1 MKSKGKDKSIKRVTI
16 FVFMA
21 STIIT
26 IGLVGY
32 LVFFNWY
39 SSARE
44 TTERISNSINTS
56 IYNEIR
62 SFMQGPFHVNEVNH
76 FHLENGSYDLSDRRA
91 RERFFVGVLEA
102 HDDHIYSFSYGTAE
116 GEYYG
121 ARRNGDGEIEIM
133 RNNSITG
140 GESWYYAVNEDYTAG
155 DLVIKAGRF
164 DPRTRD
170 WYRAA
175 EEMGS
180 PTFSPVYKHFVVD
193 DLSVSAAWPIYG
205 NQGDFEGVLGTHMLL
220 GEIGSYLSE
229 AVEEFQGAAIIFEKE
244 SGSLIANS
252 MGSDNF
258 KVMEDGSFQR
268 KGIEDLGEHE
278 VLEAFDEYRDLGR
291 GSFVYE
297 TLDGDYFVKI
307 RELDLHGL
315 EWVVMTALPEGLLM
329 DRLNEI
335 LGMTLLLAIA
345 ALIVSGIIY
354 NIMTRRMFKPV
365 DDLLAAAE
373 NLSSGD
379 LTQRVE
385 VVRKDEIGR
394 ISESFNMVAGRM
406 EFLINNLEDAVSER
420 TRELDQ
426 AKTILEGSKDHLQL
440 ILDSTAEA
448 ILGIDLEGRCTSCNR
463 SSLELLGYR
472 SQEELI
478 GENLHLKIHH
488 SHPEGMPYNADNCKI
503 MKSLREGVG
512 TTSDEE
518 VFWKKNGTYFPVEYH
533 SFPQIKDGKVVGAV
547 ITFMDI
553 TERKERE
560 NKIKYLTF
568 HDNLTGL
575 LNRLG
580 FENVMDQMD
589 VEEKLPISVIFAD
602 INGLKLTN
610 DIFGHTAGD
619 RLIRKASEILVHST
633 RSQDI
638 VARIGGDEFVIL
650 LPNTHRDSG
659 GDVVS
664 RIRKGFSNTTMEAMK
679 CSISLGYDTKT
690 SMEDSL
696 EETMANAENMMYKDK
711 TLNRRAVNKG
721 MIKNIQK
728 TLYSMNPREKR
739 HSMNVSELAA
749 RMGVELGL
757 RESEISRLKRAG
769 LLHDIGKIAVDKEVL
784 SKDTTLDEESEIIKQ
799 HSVVGYRLLNMFDET
814 VDLAEYIYSHHE
826 HWDGSGYPRGLRG
839 DQIPLLSRILA
850 VAEVFER
857 LSNKGEGPPAQRI
870 QKAVEEIRKGSESQ
884 FDPQVV
890 NALIQIVQEDRG

>member
-1 MKSKGKDKSIKRVTI
+1 
-16 FVFMA
+16 
-21 STIIT
+21 
-26 IGLVGY
+26 
-32 LVFFNWY
+32 
-39 SSARE
+39 
-44 TTERISNSINTS
+44 
-56 IYNEIR
+56 
-62 SFMQGPFHVNEVNH
+62 
-76 FHLENGSYDLSDRRA
+76 
-91 RERFFVGVLEA
+91 
-102 HDDHIYSFSYGTAE
+102 
-116 GEYYG
+116 
-121 ARRNGDGEIEIM
+121 
-133 RNNSITG
+133 
-140 GESWYYAVNEDYTAG
+140 
-155 DLVIKAGRF
+155 
-164 DPRTRD
+164 
-170 WYRAA
+170 
-175 EEMGS
+175 
-180 PTFSPVYKHFVVD
+180 
-193 DLSVSAAWPIYG
+193 
-205 NQGDFEGVLGTHMLL
+205 
-220 GEIGSYLSE
+220 
-229 AVEEFQGAAIIFEKE
+229 
-244 SGSLIANS
+244 
-252 MGSDNF
+252 
-258 KVMEDGSFQR
+258 
-268 KGIEDLGEHE
+268 
-278 VLEAFDEYRDLGR
+278 
-291 GSFVYE
+291 
-297 TLDGDYFVKI
+297 
-307 RELDLHGL
+307 
-315 EWVVMTALPEGLLM
+315 
-329 DRLNEI
+329 
-335 LGMTLLLAIA
+335 
-345 ALIVSGIIY
+345 
-354 NIMTRRMFKPV
+354 
-365 DDLLAAAE
+365 
-373 NLSSGD
+373 
-379 LTQRVE
+379 
-385 VVRKDEIGR
+385 
-394 ISESFNMVAGRM
+394 
-406 EFLINNLEDAVSER
+406 
-420 TRELDQ
+420 
-426 AKTILEGSKDHLQL
+426 
-440 ILDSTAEA
+440 
-448 ILGIDLEGRCTSCNR
+448 
-463 SSLELLGYR
+463 
-472 SQEELI
+472 
-478 GENLHLKIHH
+478 
-488 SHPEGMPYNADNCKI
+488 MPYNADNCKI
-503 MKSLREGVG
+503 MKSLREGVR

-568 HDNLTGL
+568 HDNPTGL

-664 RIRKGFSNTTMEAMK
+664 RIRKGFSNTTMEAIK
-679 CSISLGYDTKT
+679 CSIYLGYDTKE

-721 MIKNIQK
+721 MIKNIQE
-728 TLYSMNPREKR
+728 TLYSRNPREKR

-769 LLHDIGKIAVDKEVL
+769 LLHDIGKIAVDEEVL

>member
-1 MKSKGKDKSIKRVTI
+1 
-16 FVFMA
+16 
-21 STIIT
+21 
-26 IGLVGY
+26 
-32 LVFFNWY
+32 
-39 SSARE
+39 
-44 TTERISNSINTS
+44 
-56 IYNEIR
+56 
-62 SFMQGPFHVNEVNH
+62 
-76 FHLENGSYDLSDRRA
+76 
-91 RERFFVGVLEA
+91 
-102 HDDHIYSFSYGTAE
+102 
-116 GEYYG
+116 
-121 ARRNGDGEIEIM
+121 
-133 RNNSITG
+133 
-140 GESWYYAVNEDYTAG
+140 
-155 DLVIKAGRF
+155 
-164 DPRTRD
+164 
-170 WYRAA
+170 
-175 EEMGS
+175 
-180 PTFSPVYKHFVVD
+180 
-193 DLSVSAAWPIYG
+193 
-205 NQGDFEGVLGTHMLL
+205 
-220 GEIGSYLSE
+220 
-229 AVEEFQGAAIIFEKE
+229 
-244 SGSLIANS
+244 
-252 MGSDNF
+252 
-258 KVMEDGSFQR
+258 
-268 KGIEDLGEHE
+268 
-278 VLEAFDEYRDLGR
+278 
-291 GSFVYE
+291 
-297 TLDGDYFVKI
+297 
-307 RELDLHGL
+307 LHGL

-503 MKSLREGVG
+503 MKSLREGVR

-664 RIRKGFSNTTMEAMK
+664 RIRKGFSNTTMEAIK

-721 MIKNIQK
+721 MIKNIQE
-728 TLYSMNPREKR
+728 TLYSRNPREKR

-757 RESEISRLKRAG
+757 RESEISRLKKVG
-769 LLHDIGKIAVDKEVL
+769 LLHDIGKIAVDEEVL
-784 SKDTTLDEESEIIKQ
+784 SKDTTLDEE
-799 HSVVGYRLLNMFDET
+799 
-814 VDLAEYIYSHHE
+814 
-826 HWDGSGYPRGLRG
+826 
-839 DQIPLLSRILA
+839 
-850 VAEVFER
+850 
-857 LSNKGEGPPAQRI
+857 
-870 QKAVEEIRKGSESQ
+870 
-884 FDPQVV
+884 
-890 NALIQIVQEDRG
+890 